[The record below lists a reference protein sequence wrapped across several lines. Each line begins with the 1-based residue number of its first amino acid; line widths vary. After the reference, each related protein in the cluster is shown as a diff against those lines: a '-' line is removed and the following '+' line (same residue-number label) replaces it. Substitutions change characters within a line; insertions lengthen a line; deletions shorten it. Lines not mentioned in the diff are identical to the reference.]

1 MNERTEDA
9 LQLLTDLIR
18 IPSFSKEED
27 KTAQIIGTFL
37 EKKGV
42 KFERSNNNLI
52 SRNKFFDESKYTV
65 VLNSHHDTVKVVDGW
80 TRDPFGAEVENE
92 KLFGLGSN
100 DAGGCLVSLIATYIF
115 FYDKP
120 LDYNLILIASAEEEN
135 FGHNGVSSVLSKLDI
150 EPDLGI
156 IGEPTQMQ
164 MAVAEKGLIVID
176 GLAKGESGHVAYQKG
191 ENAIY
196 KAMDDIKWISNY
208 QFPKVSETLGKVM
221 MSATQVEGGIQ
232 HNVIPDSCKF
242 VVDVRVNDCYRL
254 KEVADIISINCSS
267 EMTPRSL
274 KWHPSRIDINHPL
287 VKKGKSLDLDY
298 YGSSTMSDQVHF
310 KCPTLKIGPG
320 DSLRSHT
327 ADEYILKGEVEQGIS
342 TYISLLEGLS
352 L

>member
-18 IPSFSKEED
+18 IPSFSKKED

-37 EKKGV
+37 VKKGV

-52 SRNKFFDESKYTV
+52 SRNKFFDESRSTV

-135 FGHNGVSSVLSKLDI
+135 FGKNGVSSVLSKLEI

-196 KAMDDIKWISNY
+196 KAMDDIK
-208 QFPKVSETLGKVM
+208 
-221 MSATQVEGGIQ
+221 
-232 HNVIPDSCKF
+232 
-242 VVDVRVNDCYRL
+242 
-254 KEVADIISINCSS
+254 
-267 EMTPRSL
+267 
-274 KWHPSRIDINHPL
+274 
-287 VKKGKSLDLDY
+287 
-298 YGSSTMSDQVHF
+298 
-310 KCPTLKIGPG
+310 
-320 DSLRSHT
+320 
-327 ADEYILKGEVEQGIS
+327 
-342 TYISLLEGLS
+342 
-352 L
+352 